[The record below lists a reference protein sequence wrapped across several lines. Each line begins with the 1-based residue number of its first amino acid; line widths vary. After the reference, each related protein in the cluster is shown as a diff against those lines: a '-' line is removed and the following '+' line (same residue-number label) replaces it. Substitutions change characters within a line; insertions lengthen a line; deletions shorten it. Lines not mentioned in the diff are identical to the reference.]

1 MTKAVIFDLEGTLLT
16 TRECRIR
23 AWSQTAREQGIQC
36 DENLLHRMAHARA
49 PQALEIMLTRS
60 HRLYQPAEKLALL
73 ARQGDLLEEE
83 IEQHQNELLLPDGL
97 ASLQAYQE
105 EGLPVA
111 AISVV
116 SDAESLL
123 RRLKLRNLFDAAT
136 GELSAAAKRLHMDC
150 GECLCVS
157 ANEETLREAQRLGM
171 KCMPVGADAAQPV
184 FITSKE

>member
-1 MTKAVIFDLEGTLLT
+1 MTKAVIFDLEGTLLS

-36 DENLLHRMAHARA
+36 DEKLLGRIAHARA

-60 HRLYQPAEKLALL
+60 HRVYQPAEKLALL

-83 IEQHQNELLLPDGL
+83 LEQHQDELLLPGGLDIVRAYRADGM
-97 ASLQAYQE
+97 
-105 EGLPVA
+105 PA
-111 AISVV
+111 AAVSAV

-123 RRLKLRNLFDAAT
+123 RRLKLRTMFDEAA
-136 GELSAAAKRLHMDC
+136 GELSAAAKRLHTDC
-150 GECLCVS
+150 SECLAVS

-171 KCMPVGADAAQPV
+171 QCMPVGEAAAQPV
-184 FITSKE
+184 FITSRE

>member
-36 DENLLHRMAHARA
+36 DEKMLHRMAHARA
-49 PQALEIMLTRS
+49 AQALEIMLTRS
-60 HRLYQPAEKLALL
+60 HRVYQPAEKLALL

-83 IEQHQNELLLPDGL
+83 LEQHQDELLLPEGL
-97 ASLQAYQE
+97 ASLQAYQA
-105 EGLPVA
+105 EGLPA
-111 AISVV
+111 AAVSAV

-136 GELSAAAKRLHMDC
+136 GELSAAAKRLHADC

-171 KCMPVGADAAQPV
+171 QCMPAGDAAAQPV

>member
-1 MTKAVIFDLEGTLLT
+1 M
-16 TRECRIR
+16 
-23 AWSQTAREQGIQC
+23 
-36 DENLLHRMAHARA
+36 
-49 PQALEIMLTRS
+49 
-60 HRLYQPAEKLALL
+60 
-73 ARQGDLLEEE
+73 
-83 IEQHQNELLLPDGL
+83 PDGI
-97 ASLQAYQE
+97 ASIQAYQE

-111 AISVV
+111 AVSVV

>member
-23 AWSQTAREQGIQC
+23 AWSQTAKEQGIQC

-83 IEQHQNELLLPDGL
+83 IE
-97 ASLQAYQE
+97 
-105 EGLPVA
+105 
-111 AISVV
+111 
-116 SDAESLL
+116 
-123 RRLKLRNLFDAAT
+123 
-136 GELSAAAKRLHMDC
+136 
-150 GECLCVS
+150 
-157 ANEETLREAQRLGM
+157 
-171 KCMPVGADAAQPV
+171 
-184 FITSKE
+184 

>member
-1 MTKAVIFDLEGTLLT
+1 M
-16 TRECRIR
+16 
-23 AWSQTAREQGIQC
+23 
-36 DENLLHRMAHARA
+36 
-49 PQALEIMLTRS
+49 
-60 HRLYQPAEKLALL
+60 
-73 ARQGDLLEEE
+73 
-83 IEQHQNELLLPDGL
+83 
-97 ASLQAYQE
+97 
-105 EGLPVA
+105 
-111 AISVV
+111 V